1 MTSLRNRKKWS
12 ALYRIMDFLLKVP
25 GSLPEPDR
33 RRARLLSILL
43 LTLLLLI
50 TSAFLIAAI
59 TNPVASPFA
68 NPATPIAIAAVAFIA
83 IAYSLNLSGRYVLAA
98 RFLVLIATVGAWG
111 ATLVNQSPTTD
122 PFILAFVLESV
133 LLSSI
138 LLRVRDTAVVA
149 AFHFIALAILLPH
162 LTNPIIFIVMTSG
175 LLVVAAF
182 VTQFDL
188 AQINRQAQELVQS
201 GRRFRAL
208 VENSSDAIALI
219 DARGGLR
226 YQSPPATRI
235 LGYPFTEA
243 AQEDI
248 FSRIHS
254 QDQQHAKESF
264 AAILRDPALNMTVQY
279 RVQHKDGSWRWI
291 ETIGKNMLS
300 DPTVAAIVA
309 NYRDI
314 TERKQAEEQIK
325 RQIQH
330 LNALHEI
337 DLAIANSLDLNTT
350 AGVLLEKTTAELGV
364 DAAGI
369 YLLNESTQTLQFLE
383 GRGFR
388 GQNTSEQ
395 MHLTEGF
402 AGRVAAAQKSLY
414 VTDIRNSALKFV
426 RTALLDEDEFVSYV
440 GVPLIAKGNVK
451 GVLEVFHRTV
461 LEPAPGWFEFLELLA
476 GQAALAL
483 ENAGLHHQLQAY
495 ATTLEGSV
503 EKRTAELQTANE
515 QLRQAHGK
523 VSQALE
529 KERELSELKSRFL
542 ATASHEFRTPL
553 TTIYSSAEL
562 LQHYGDGWAAE
573 KRLTH
578 FERIQATVRRMM
590 SLLDDVLLVS
600 RADAGR
606 LKFKSQ
612 PVAIASFFEEIVE
625 EFQLGQGMQ
634 HQIVLELMNGEN
646 RAVDRINADERLL
659 RIIVTNLLSNAIK
672 YSAEGGQVKLAACLT
687 GEQIHFSV
695 TDKGI
700 GIPPQDQALIFDAFH
715 RATNVGATPGTGLG
729 LNIVR
734 HSVDLHGGTI
744 SFESTPGEGTTFHVT
759 IPTSPATP

>member
-59 TNPVASPFA
+59 TNPVASPFT

-83 IAYSLNLSGRYVLAA
+83 IAYRLNLSGRYVLAA
-98 RFLVLIATVGAWG
+98 RLLVLIATVGAWG
-111 ATLVNQSPTTD
+111 ATLVNQTPITD
-122 PFILAFVLESV
+122 PFILAFILESV

-138 LLRVRDTAVVA
+138 LLRVRDTAFVA

-175 LLVVAAF
+175 LLVVAAS

-188 AQINRQAQELVQS
+188 AQISRQAQELVQ
-201 GRRFRAL
+201 GEQRFRAL

-235 LGYPFTEA
+235 LGYAFTEA

-254 QDQQHAKESF
+254 QDQQHAQESF

-279 RVQHKDGSWRWI
+279 RVRHKDGSWRWI
-291 ETIGKNMLS
+291 ETIAKNMLS

-337 DLAIANSLDLNTT
+337 DLAIANSLDLNIT
-350 AGVLLEKTTAELGV
+350 AGVLLEKATVELGV

-388 GQNTSEQ
+388 GLSTSEQ

-402 AGRVAAAQKSLY
+402 AGRVAATQKSLH
-414 VTDIRNSALKFV
+414 VTDIRNTGLKFV

-451 GVLEVFHRTV
+451 GVLEVFHRTA

-515 QLRQAHGK
+515 QLRQAHEK

-542 ATASHEFRTPL
+542 TTASHEFRTPL
-553 TTIYSSAEL
+553 TTIHSSAEL

-578 FERIQATVRRMM
+578 LERIQATVRRMM

-606 LKFKSQ
+606 LKFQPQ

-634 HQIVLELMNGEN
+634 HWMVLELINGES
-646 RAVDRINADERLL
+646 RAVDMVNADERLL

-672 YSAEGGQVKLAACLT
+672 YSAEGGRVKLAAHLT
-687 GEQIHFSV
+687 DGQIHFSV
-695 TDKGI
+695 ADKGI
-700 GIPPQDQALIFDAFH
+700 GIPAQDQALIFDAFH